1 MLMWT
6 LVVLVVLTLV
16 LQVTALFWLWLL
28 NLQVRNLE
36 GRNKAA
42 DFRAQETRDIVE
54 RVWDQVALTPAQRR
68 QKWFENLHH
77 DTVGFLR
84 ALKAGGHATLFVL
97 TDSDV
102 QQISYRHGRHEEV
115 GQELKAVGEVKR
127 DGGEYETVEV
137 TTNGPFVF
145 ITGPTIR
152 GSVRPKLSWAD
163 ELPG

>member
-1 MLMWT
+1 MLIWV
-6 LVVLVVLTLV
+6 LLVLVILTLV
-16 LQVTALFWLWLL
+16 LQGAALFGLWLL

-36 GRNKAA
+36 SRNKTA
-42 DFRAQETRDIVE
+42 DFRAQETRAIVE
-54 RVWDQVALTPAQRR
+54 RVWDQVALTPPQRR

-84 ALKAGGHATLFVL
+84 TLKAGGYATLFVL
-97 TDSDV
+97 TDNDV

-115 GQELKAVGEVKR
+115 GRELKAVGEVKR

-137 TTNGPFVF
+137 TTNGPFVY

-152 GSVRPKLSWAD
+152 GSVQPKLSWSD